1 MASEVDLTTC
11 ATDAGVLLGYSS
23 TYDDLVGDPWYDID
37 TEHTAMRRAAT
48 RDLATAAKGVAGG
61 VRATVSLSLHWI
73 LRHG

>member
-37 TEHTAMRRAAT
+37 T
-48 RDLATAAKGVAGG
+48 
-61 VRATVSLSLHWI
+61 
-73 LRHG
+73 